1 MTDFDMSKLL
11 GNDPRLTPTL
21 SPSTM
26 VYMSPEALGELPAYT
41 RKLDIFSSGVL
52 HVQLITRK
60 FPDPGPRM
68 KTVQVGEDSRFAVSQ
83 VHVEVAEVERRRSH
97 IDLIDPAHPLLKIA
111 LDCLKDKEGQR
122 PTAEQLCSRLAV
134 LKESPRYRDSLQ
146 PAQQAAENLGVAAEA
161 QAEPQRELLQQ
172 NQELRQQLEEGRETL
187 QAKEREADSLIRNME
202 LQSHTQ
208 ERQAQDREA
217 EIRRKNEQIHQ
228 MGEQLRQTSEQL
240 QERNVQ
246 IQRKE
251 AQIQQIGGENREL
264 RQQLEEGRET
274 LQAKEREED
283 SLIRNME
290 LQSHTQ
296 ERQAQDREAE
306 IRRKNEQIH
315 QMGEQ
320 LRQTSEQLQE
330 RNVQIQRKEAQ
341 IQQMGEENRE
351 LRQQLEEGRE
361 TLQAKEREEDSLIRN
376 MELQSH
382 TQERQAQ
389 DREAEIR
396 RKNEQIHQMGEQLR
410 QTSEQLQGRNVQIQR
425 KEAQIQQIG
434 GENRELRQQLEE
446 GKETLQAKERE
457 VDSLTRNMEQL
468 QLQSHTQERQGQDRE
483 AEIRRKNKQLQERI
497 VQIQRLEAQIQQ
509 LHQTS
514 RDSER
519 LRATL
524 QQSIEQ
530 KEKKTETCSVT
541 LPETCSVG
549 ESAQVSV
556 KVPQS
561 VGTNVQAQLKSLAD
575 PSCVMLASVTPT
587 NADTYT
593 ITFTPRVRGRHDV
606 TVTVNGKEIAGSP
619 FRVFVKIHPTQ
630 LGQPVRTITGL
641 NHPWGIAINSK
652 QQLVVTEIGGKKT
665 TIMERDGKRVQTIK
679 CEKFKGPRGVATG
692 PDGAIYITDS
702 DAQCL
707 FKFDKE
713 GKLLKTVQNN
723 SKTPYSV
730 KIVKNQ
736 LYVADYSNLVKIFD
750 TDCNVVGTIQTKEC
764 SQPLDIAVGEDGGLY
779 VVGSGGKIAV
789 YRCAPN
795 GEFIRHLNINPSL
808 NLSEIRSIC
817 FDSSGHLF
825 VVNNYILGTGVYVF
839 QPSGEHVASLSL
851 ARSGGWPAGIAI
863 DDDGFVYVCM
873 YQTTESV
880 TVF

>member
-11 GNDPRLTPTL
+11 GNDPCLTPTL

-26 VYMSPEALGELPAYT
+26 VYMSPEALGEPPAYT

-97 IDLIDPAHPLLKIA
+97 IDLIDPDHPFLKIA

-146 PAQQAAENLGVAAEA
+146 PAQQAAENLGVAVEA

-187 QAKEREADSLIRNME
+187 QAKEREADGLIRNME
-202 LQSHTQ
+202 LRSHTQ

-246 IQRKE
+246 IQLKE
-251 AQIQQIGGENREL
+251 AQIQQMGEENREL
-264 RQQLEEGRET
+264 QQQLEEGRET

-296 ERQAQDREAE
+296 ERQARDREAE

-320 LRQTSEQLQE
+320 LRQTSEHLQE

-351 LRQQLEEGRE
+351 F
-361 TLQAKEREEDSLIRN
+361 
-376 MELQSH
+376 
-382 TQERQAQ
+382 
-389 DREAEIR
+389 
-396 RKNEQIHQMGEQLR
+396 
-410 QTSEQLQGRNVQIQR
+410 
-425 KEAQIQQIG
+425 
-434 GENRELRQQLEE
+434 RQQLEE
-446 GKETLQAKERE
+446 GKEALQEKERE
-457 VDSLTRNMEQL
+457 VDSLTRNVEQL
-468 QLQSHTQERQGQDRE
+468 QLQSHTQERQDQDRE
-483 AEIRRKNKQLQERI
+483 AEIRSKNKQLQERN

-524 QQSIEQ
+524 QQSMEQ

-561 VGTNVQAQLKSLAD
+561 VDTNVQAQLKSLAD
-575 PSCVMLASVTPT
+575 PSCAMLASVAPI

-593 ITFTPRVRGRHDV
+593 ITFTPRVRGRHDL

-692 PDGAIYITDS
+692 PDGAIYVTDS

-707 FKFDKE
+707 FKFTKE

-730 KIVKNQ
+730 KMVKNQ
-736 LYVADYSNLVKIFD
+736 LYVADRSDLVKIFD
-750 TDCNVVGTIQTKEC
+750 TDCNVVGTIQTKEYP
-764 SQPLDIAVGEDGGLY
+764 QPLDIADGEDGLY